1 MVRRVCRELGNKK
14 NIIVINDEAHH
25 CYRRKP
31 DGEDEK
37 LTGDE
42 RIEAKKRDEEARVW
56 ISGLEAVKAKIG
68 VKAIYDLSATPF
80 FLRGSGYPEGT
91 LFPWVV
97 SDFSL
102 IDAIEAGIVKVPRVP
117 VADDSMTGE
126 QPTYRDLWLRIR
138 EHLPKKG
145 RKTEAVGG
153 EPKLPV
159 ELQGALHSL
168 YSNYEKYYRLW
179 EQNAE
184 ARARGITPPVFIVVC
199 NNTNV
204 SKLVF
209 DYIAGWEKPIGEQT
223 VVQAGQLP
231 IFRNDD
237 GNGGWLHRPN
247 TILVDSQQLESGEA
261 MSDDFKKIAA
271 REIDEFKAE
280 YRVRFP
286 GRDADSLT
294 DEDLLREVMNTVGK
308 AGKLG
313 EHVKC
318 VVSVS
323 MLTEGW
329 DANTVTHILG
339 VRAFGTQ
346 LLCEQVVGRALRRM
360 SYAAN
365 DEGRFEPEYAEV
377 YGVPFSFIPCSG
389 ATADPKP
396 GPMPTRVRALESR
409 IACEITFP
417 RLLGYR
423 YDIAGERLTATFTPT
438 SCLAPPI
445 STLPLILLVALAG
458 IAGCANDDSPDV
470 MVSPPGWVVVPSGG
484 QHATS
489 ATLTYIANGGTSSC
503 AECHGAD
510 LSGGTSK
517 VSCFGNPAGCHHGP
531 VAGWVAAPPAA
542 QSHGVAAKKAPGS
555 SGFASCQVCHGNN
568 YSDTAGGPT
577 CLNNA
582 ACHGAGVVSPHARKP
597 WRGSPYTHINANAEN
612 APVCVR
618 CHFPGSPN
626 NPANHPATPA
636 AAGTPPGCF
645 NSTLCH
651 GPTTAPHAVGT
662 AWRDPNPQFHGLTAK
677 QDISFC
683 QGCHGTPGTTLFNG
697 GTAPTSCQTST
708 CHAQAKAHP
717 TPWHQA
723 PQPFPAYV
731 ASHRDSGNRSAA
743 CAICHAVDGPGTGP
757 DPNAPS
763 CFSVSFG
770 GITCHSG
777 GPGGVN
783 HSVPFPGATHT
794 SADQASFNADCS
806 ACHAITGV
814 SPSSVA
820 PLCTVCHRS
829 ATALPFTNCSS
840 CHARPPSGTAYP
852 DVAGSHARH
861 DALANVTGVCDPCH
875 NGLGTGTAGH
885 YDRANARPGKDAL
898 RVPPG
903 EAAFLSVYNAK
914 AGPAA
919 FDNATL
925 ACANVSCH
933 GGVTAP
939 NWRTG
944 SIDGNT
950 DTGCRQCHRI
960 GAAAGNPESN
970 SPFSGLHAAHLSTTV
985 GGAILCTD
993 CHNMSNGTAGALNHY
1008 KFLDTPQMEGPAGD
1022 TVAPNGSAANYV
1034 AANQTC
1040 GTFTCHTI
1048 VHVNF
1053 SWSGGTSH
1061 SVPFTG
1067 ANHTSVTSSN
1077 FAANCGACHSETAP
1091 STKVGPTCRSATTRA
1106 RRSTS
1111 PTAPPAMGIRR
1122 RRPARRIRTRPA
1134 STQSTVR
1141 CPVWGSAP
1149 RVTTDWIPAPWSIT
1163 TEPMRDRARTRCG
1176 CPRAMSPSWGR
1187 TTPSPVRRP
1196 STPRTGPART

>member
-1 MVRRVCRELGNKK
+1 M
-14 NIIVINDEAHH
+14 
-25 CYRRKP
+25 
-31 DGEDEK
+31 
-37 LTGDE
+37 
-42 RIEAKKRDEEARVW
+42 
-56 ISGLEAVKAKIG
+56 
-68 VKAIYDLSATPF
+68 
-80 FLRGSGYPEGT
+80 T
-91 LFPWVV
+91 LPIHSF
-97 SDFSL
+97 
-102 IDAIEAGIVKVPRVP
+102 
-117 VADDSMTGE
+117 
-126 QPTYRDLWLRIR
+126 RDLR
-138 EHLPKKG
+138 H
-145 RKTEAVGG
+145 
-153 EPKLPV
+153 
-159 ELQGALHSL
+159 
-168 YSNYEKYYRLW
+168 
-179 EQNAE
+179 
-184 ARARGITPPVFIVVC
+184 
-199 NNTNV
+199 
-204 SKLVF
+204 
-209 DYIAGWEKPIGEQT
+209 
-223 VVQAGQLP
+223 
-231 IFRNDD
+231 
-237 GNGGWLHRPN
+237 
-247 TILVDSQQLESGEA
+247 
-261 MSDDFKKIAA
+261 
-271 REIDEFKAE
+271 
-280 YRVRFP
+280 
-286 GRDADSLT
+286 
-294 DEDLLREVMNTVGK
+294 
-308 AGKLG
+308 
-313 EHVKC
+313 
-318 VVSVS
+318 
-323 MLTEGW
+323 
-329 DANTVTHILG
+329 
-339 VRAFGTQ
+339 
-346 LLCEQVVGRALRRM
+346 
-360 SYAAN
+360 
-365 DEGRFEPEYAEV
+365 
-377 YGVPFSFIPCSG
+377 
-389 ATADPKP
+389 
-396 GPMPTRVRALESR
+396 
-409 IACEITFP
+409 
-417 RLLGYR
+417 
-423 YDIAGERLTATFTPT
+423 
-438 SCLAPPI
+438 
-445 STLPLILLVALAG
+445 STLSLILLVAFAG
-458 IAGCANDDSPDV
+458 ISGCGNDNSPDV
-470 MVSPPGWVVVPSGG
+470 MVSPPGWVVAPSGG

-489 ATLTYIANGGTSSC
+489 ATLTFISNGGTSSC

-555 SGFASCQVCHGNN
+555 SGFASCQVCHGELLPPRRRRRTMLPAAMA
-568 YSDTAGGPT
+568 TAPHP
-577 CLNNA
+577 A
-582 ACHGAGVVSPHARKP
+582 AP
-597 WRGSPYTHINANAEN
+597 WRGSSYTHINANAES

-636 AAGTPPGCF
+636 PAGTPPGCF

-697 GTAPTSCQTST
+697 GTAPTSCQTSA

-814 SPSSVA
+814 SPDSAA

-852 DVAGSHARH
+852 DVAGSHAEH
-861 DALANVTGVCDPCH
+861 EALANVTGVCASCH
-875 NGLGTGTAGH
+875 DGLGTGTAGH

-960 GAAAGNPESN
+960 GAAAGNPENN

-993 CHNMSNGTAGALNHY
+993 CHNMANGTAGALNHY

-1053 SWSGGTSH
+1053 SWSGGASH

-1067 ANHTSVTSSN
+1067 ANHTSVRSSN
-1077 FAANCGACHSETAP
+1077 FAANCGACHSETGPAA
-1091 STKVGPTCRSATTRA
+1091 KLGPTCTVCHQTGSPLTSLNCASCHGDPPPPSGATYPNVAGKHAVHDALPGVGICTPCHNGLDTGTLEHYNRANARPGKDALRVPPGDVAFLGTYNAESGGPAAFNPANRTCSNVICHGGQATPDWQTPKVDAIDVVNACTSCHVAGTTQYNSYFSGRHDRAHHRRFGLSATTCKRCHDRGEGERDRPLPEPGNA
-1106 RRSTS
+1106 VHSSKRPGRRSS
-1111 PTAPPAMGIRR
+1111 
-1122 RRPARRIRTRPA
+1122 
-1134 STQSTVR
+1134 
-1141 CPVWGSAP
+1141 
-1149 RVTTDWIPAPWSIT
+1149 
-1163 TEPMRDRARTRCG
+1163 
-1176 CPRAMSPSWGR
+1176 SPSGTSATR
-1187 TTPSPVRRP
+1187 AVPRESRDVTSLTPME
-1196 STPRTGPART
+1196 